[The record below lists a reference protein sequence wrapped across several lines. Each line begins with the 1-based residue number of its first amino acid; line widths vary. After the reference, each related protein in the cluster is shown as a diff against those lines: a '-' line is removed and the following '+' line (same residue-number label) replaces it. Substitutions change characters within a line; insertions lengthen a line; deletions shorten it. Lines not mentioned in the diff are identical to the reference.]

1 MDMEEN
7 RMVTKE
13 QMDNKLK
20 AMNTKVL
27 ILRILTHGLIVI
39 GLLTV
44 PVNFFITLLCWII
57 APAFGIPLGRVI
69 KKRNET
75 KKELVNCVVG
85 CVLRDVLGDD
95 VEYNPLGEL
104 KPDKEA
110 APFSF
115 QVPKDRIWES
125 NGRYHIKATYNGVN
139 IELGNIYINEK
150 EANYQW
156 SESSSGCTLFL
167 GPWLI
172 CDFGRKPECVV
183 SVSTRSHYF
192 SNQKRIV
199 IIDNEQFS
207 KRFCVNAKDPR
218 EAFKILTPQMMETIS
233 AVADKS
239 GGQVYISFMPDGK
252 MHIGI
257 DTRRSLFDAKKC
269 RDVEEIRQKFSE
281 ELHRLTDIIDM
292 LNV

>member
-1 MDMEEN
+1 MDMEQN
-7 RMVTKE
+7 WMMTKE

-20 AMNTKVL
+20 SMNTKVL

-44 PVNFFITLLCWII
+44 PKNFFISLLCWLI
-57 APAFGIPLGRVI
+57 APAFGIPLGRII
-69 KKRNET
+69 KKRREA
-75 KKELVNCVVG
+75 KKEFVYHVAG

-115 QVPKDRIWES
+115 PIPKDRIWELV
-125 NGRYHIKATYNGVN
+125 GDYHIKATYNGVN
-139 IELGNIYINEK
+139 FELGSIYINEN
-150 EANYQW
+150 EANRAW
-156 SESSSGCTLFL
+156 NESSSGCTLFH

-183 SVSTRSHYF
+183 SVSTKSYLF
-192 SNQKRIV
+192 SMKKRIV
-199 IIDNEQFS
+199 KIDNEQFS
-207 KRFCVNAKDPR
+207 KRFCVNANDPR
-218 EAFKILTPQMMETIS
+218 EAFAILTPQMMETIS
-233 AVADKS
+233 AVANKS
-239 GGQVYISFMPDGK
+239 GGTVYISFMPDGK
-252 MHIGI
+252 THIGI
-257 DTRRSLFDAKKC
+257 DTQCGLFDGKKC
-269 RDVEEIRQKFSE
+269 RNTEELRQKFLG
-281 ELHRLTDIIDM
+281 ELRRLTDIIDM

>member
-75 KKELVNCVVG
+75 KKELVNCVAG

-125 NGRYHIKATYNGVN
+125 NGRYHIKDTYNGVN

-150 EANYQW
+150 EANYAW

-192 SNQKRIV
+192 SIQKRIV

-218 EAFKILTPQMMETIS
+218 EAFKILTSQMMETIS

-239 GGQVYISFMPDGK
+239 GGRVYISFMPDGK

-257 DTRRSLFDAKKC
+257 DTRCSLFDAKKC
-269 RDVEEIRQKFSE
+269 RDAEELRQKFSE

>member
-104 KPDKEA
+104 KPDKRRLRS
-110 APFSF
+110 PFRSRRTGF
-115 QVPKDRIWES
+115 
-125 NGRYHIKATYNGVN
+125 
-139 IELGNIYINEK
+139 GNRT
-150 EANYQW
+150 A
-156 SESSSGCTLFL
+156 G
-167 GPWLI
+167 
-172 CDFGRKPECVV
+172 
-183 SVSTRSHYF
+183 
-192 SNQKRIV
+192 
-199 IIDNEQFS
+199 IIL
-207 KRFCVNAKDPR
+207 RPP
-218 EAFKILTPQMMETIS
+218 TM
-233 AVADKS
+233 
-239 GGQVYISFMPDGK
+239 G
-252 MHIGI
+252 
-257 DTRRSLFDAKKC
+257 
-269 RDVEEIRQKFSE
+269 
-281 ELHRLTDIIDM
+281 
-292 LNV
+292 